1 MPDHSSDSVAERHW
15 LTRLRPL
22 ELAEF
27 LKWALRIRRRVI
39 EVDGLRV
46 WIDPASNVGS
56 RLLAEGTYERILTGA
71 LPQILGPGGVFYDIG
86 ANEGWFSITAA
97 RLVGLT
103 GRVVAVEPQERLWPV
118 ILQNASLNHMA
129 NVCLQP
135 FAIGLH
141 EGEAQ
146 IHLYPSV
153 NTGASALGGSK
164 RRFEQNQRVS
174 LVPLA
179 RLIEGAG
186 VSRIDLM
193 KVDIEGFELE
203 ALRSAGDHLGST
215 IRCVVVETHAAQ
227 LASRGESPEQ
237 LFALLMSRGY
247 HHRRL
252 AGVDVWELGVQ
263 AGAPCFAELDG
274 QPD

>member
-1 MPDHSSDSVAERHW
+1 MPDHSSNSVPERHW

-27 LKWALRIRRRVI
+27 LKWALRIRRQVI

-71 LPQILGPGGVFYDIG
+71 LPHLLEPGGVFYDIG

-97 RLVGLT
+97 RLVGPA
-103 GRVVAVEPQERLWPV
+103 GRVLAVEPQERLWPV

-129 NVCLQP
+129 NICLQP

-141 EGEAQ
+141 EGEAE

-153 NTGASALGGSK
+153 NTGASALGGTK
-164 RRFEQNQRVS
+164 RRFEQSQRVR

-186 VSRIDLM
+186 VPRIDLM
-193 KVDIEGFELE
+193 KIDIEGFELE
-203 ALRSAGDHLGST
+203 ALRSAGDHVGST
-215 IRCVVVETHAAQ
+215 IRRVVVETHGPQ
-227 LASRGESPEQ
+227 LTARGESVDEV
-237 LFALLMSRGY
+237 FALLRRRGY
-247 HHRRL
+247 ERRQVG
-252 AGVDVWELGVQ
+252 GVDVWEM
-263 AGAPCFAELDG
+263 P
-274 QPD
+274 